1 MTITEGLLKAIESH
15 SESLYR
21 LSKDSGIDYGTLH
34 RFTNRER
41 TLTLDTA
48 DRLAEFLELEL
59 KPKPKTKPRAK
70 RR

>member
-1 MTITEGLLKAIESH
+1 MTITEGLLKAIEDH
-15 SESLYR
+15 SDSLYR

-59 KPKPKTKPRAK
+59 KPKKKPRAK

>member
-1 MTITEGLLKAIESH
+1 MPTLTEALLQAIERR

-21 LSKDSGIDYGTLH
+21 LAKDSGIDYGTLH
-34 RFTNRER
+34 RFTNGAR

-59 KPKPKTKPRAK
+59 KPRTKSRAK